1 MEPTE
6 GLNGLDPE
14 ILERVAERGAE
25 IRRGASTSPLVA
37 AGLAAASIPVAFAV
51 LARDAFAQGALPS
64 AVVTVLNFALT
75 LEYLESTFYNTGL
88 GTSGLIAN
96 ADLAVFQQ
104 IALHENDHVALLQ
117 AALGSSAITAP
128 KFDFSGGSGSGTGP
142 FGDPFSDYATFQALS
157 QAFEDTGVRAYKG
170 QVTALQAAAVPSVLT
185 TALQIHSVEARHAAM
200 VRRLR
205 GAFADTAP
213 NKGWITLAET
223 DISGTSA
230 TYAGEDNTTQ
240 ATINLTSLGY
250 TSIVCSEAFDEPLTM
265 SAVLAIAGLFIDP

>member
-1 MEPTE
+1 MESTE
-6 GLNGLDPE
+6 GLAGLDPE
-14 ILERVAERGAE
+14 IVARVADSHDE
-25 IRRGASTSPLVA
+25 IRRGRSTTPLVA

-51 LARDAFAQGALPS
+51 LATDAFAQGALPT
-64 AVVTVLNFALT
+64 AVVNVLNFALT
-75 LEYLESTFYNTGL
+75 LEYLESTFYNMGL
-88 GTSGLIAN
+88 AASSLIAT
-96 ADLAVFQQ
+96 ADLPVFQQ

-117 AALGSSAITAP
+117 AALGSSAVTSP
-128 KFDFSGGSGSGTGP
+128 TFDFSGGSGSGTGP
-142 FGDPFSDYATFQALS
+142 FGNPFADYATFKALS

-185 TALQIHSVEARHAAM
+185 TALQIHSVEARHASM

-223 DISGTSA
+223 DIAGTSA

-240 ATINLTSLGY
+240 ASINLTSLGY
-250 TSIVCSEAFDEPLTM
+250 TSIVCSEAFDETLTM
-265 SAVLAIAGLFIDP
+265 SAVLAIAGQFIDP